1 MGERGGFGED
11 GDEHARADARTAGA
25 PEAARAARH
34 SLSALLHLHQ
44 SLLQLD
50 VAACVSVGR
59 EQRGAD
65 QHVMLRPV
73 EMAKRLR
80 HQQVDDL
87 DGIFGAGAQTH
98 GHHRVHSGSVALVA
112 HEMALH
118 ATCSACH
125 LLVAQRAFHYFIFL
139 QVLQR
144 GTADKAFIVYHL
156 DMNF

>member
-50 VAACVSVGR
+50 VAACVSIGR

-80 HQQVDDL
+80 HQQVDDV
-87 DGIFGAGAQTH
+87 DGIFGSGTQTH
-98 GHHRVHSGSVALVA
+98 GHHRVHPGNVALVA

-118 ATCSACH
+118 ATCPACH
-125 LLVAQRAFHYFIFL
+125 LLVAQCAFH
-139 QVLQR
+139 
-144 GTADKAFIVYHL
+144 
-156 DMNF
+156 